1 MSWHAL
7 PLRGSGA
14 FCFTMSTNND
24 DDIEQYDQWI
34 FSDWHHPE
42 SNAVSESS
50 SDEAG
55 DDSMG
60 DSEVGS
66 PPWELWFHQMLRRA
80 MIMLE
85 C

>member
-60 DSEVGS
+60 GSEVGC
-66 PPWELWFHQMLRRA
+66 WEVWFCQMLWRA
-80 MIMLE
+80 INMFEI
-85 C
+85 